1 MHFPANSRRQPE
13 PQNILIHFGIY
24 SSIGIVAMQC
34 TIVLQCKAAIAPTMG
49 VKYGKLKASDILE
62 YTLQILSILIVTVL
76 NFPKDY
82 YHTRLPASDS
92 LERIIILP
100 KSQTR

>member
-13 PQNILIHFGIY
+13 PQNILIHFAIY

-49 VKYGKLKASDILE
+49 VKYGKLKASDIFRIYSTYSL
-62 YTLQILSILIVTVL
+62 Y
-76 NFPKDY
+76 
-82 YHTRLPASDS
+82 SDS
-92 LERIIILP
+92 N
-100 KSQTR
+100 SS